1 MKKYEIGALVLAG
14 AVGTATAAL
23 ASQPPDVVNSD
34 SNGNTAMGRSSLF
47 SLTTGIFNTAA
58 GAQTLCSN
66 SNGSTNTAVGGE
78 SLCLNQN
85 GGANSAVGYASLS
98 SNISGI
104 WNSAMGLGALSS
116 NITGSY
122 NTATGVLA
130 LYGETSGLFDTAEG
144 VSALNSTIDGAAPST
159 GQYDTA
165 SGYEALYANTSG
177 SGNTAVGAYALM
189 SSTNVYNNSAFG
201 CTALTNDTS
210 GDQNAG
216 FGAFALTTNTVGS
229 SNVAVG
235 YQSMYFNTKGTNN
248 VAVGLNAGYN
258 LTSGSNNIDI
268 SNEGLAGDDDT
279 IKIGAAN
286 AQTKTYIAGIEN
298 SKVTGAA
305 VYVTASGQLGVLASS
320 ARYKTAIAPMATRT
334 HDLDRLRPVT
344 FHLRND
350 PHGAVQNGLIAE
362 EVATIYPELVIRDAA
377 GRIQGVRYDE
387 LTPMLLN
394 EVQQQNAQ
402 LEAMEQQVADLTQTL
417 QTVTRQERDGAPRV
431 AMR

>member
-1 MKKYEIGALVLAG
+1 
-14 AVGTATAAL
+14 
-23 ASQPPDVVNSD
+23 
-34 SNGNTAMGRSSLF
+34 
-47 SLTTGIFNTAA
+47 
-58 GAQTLCSN
+58 
-66 SNGSTNTAVGGE
+66 
-78 SLCLNQN
+78 LCLNQN

-229 SNVAVG
+229 SNVAVR

-394 EVQQQNAQ
+394 EVQQQKAQ

-417 QTVTRQERDGAPRV
+417 QTVTRQERDGAPHV